1 MHAVDFKRQK
11 CCSNPPFVR
20 DTIHIA
26 RAYIM
31 VNGKSIIVSC
41 TRIFLGTKRTHAKKH
56 TLAPRTNYA
65 YRVPRRVVRNKRTF
79 IVELLE

>member
-1 MHAVDFKRQK
+1 MHTVDFKRQK

-41 TRIFLGTKRTHAKKH
+41 TRIFLGTKRTHAKNTH
-56 TLAPRTNYA
+56 SPRAQIT
-65 YRVPRRVVRNKRTF
+65 R
-79 IVELLE
+79 IVFREGLYGTKELLLLNF